1 MPRAMRPVSSGSPS
15 SWARSRASRG
25 GGLLGQVVL
34 EQGQP
39 VQTRGQGHQVPGPG
53 GAVDD
58 AGDQTLQV
66 RDLPQHLDQ
75 LLPLHSVVHQ
85 PAHRLQPAGDG
96 HRVQQRALQPAAEE
110 PAAHG
115 GLGLVQHPEQGALFL
130 LAPEGFGEL
139 QVPPGHRVQLQKA
152 AGGVV
157 SEGPQVGQVGLL
169 GFVQIGEQ
177 SPRRLYGGLGLRRD
191 LVQPRG
197 ELSLHPLPG
206 LRQGQTAP
214 PPACS
219 TRQGSFPDRWSSSP
233 LSRAPGERMTSPG
246 GQTGPVH

>member
-1 MPRAMRPVSSGSPS
+1 MVARADEAALPNREGGLVHNAPGDEAGELRQPVQLGPQPGQQ
-15 SWARSRASRG
+15 G

-39 VQTRGQGHQVPGPG
+39 VQARGQGHQVPGPG

-152 AGGVV
+152 TGGVV
-157 SEGPQVGQVGLL
+157 SEGPQ
-169 GFVQIGEQ
+169 IG
-177 SPRRLYGGLGLRRD
+177 
-191 LVQPRG
+191 
-197 ELSLHPLPG
+197 
-206 LRQGQTAP
+206 
-214 PPACS
+214 
-219 TRQGSFPDRWSSSP
+219 
-233 LSRAPGERMTSPG
+233 
-246 GQTGPVH
+246 